1 MRRSALAGAGGLLLA
16 DNACMATSVTTNP
29 GWLEE
34 FRATAARTS
43 ADAAR
48 LALAENLRAADADA
62 ATWQEIATRLL
73 AAGFADSAASLLDA
87 ALGRFPQAVEL
98 HYWHGNALR
107 LSGNPHD
114 AERELR
120 HVLAI
125 DPTHRDATL
134 SLAYM
139 LRERGRL
146 ESAAK
151 AIGSAWHARSKTPI
165 EACVEDLIFLREC
178 GAHAQ
183 ALALAQSALQR
194 QPDNARLDALA
205 GEFALAIGA
214 FDSARGYLRQA
225 VERNPGDGASWLRLA
240 YCQRFDTADGI
251 DARRIRDAWQD
262 SAPDADTRIPIGFA
276 HGKVLDD
283 VGDYTEA
290 ARVLRWA
297 NARAAARSEWN
308 PGDWRRFVDTAIAAP
323 AIPAANRSGATADF
337 NPVFV
342 IGLPRTGTT
351 LIAEL
356 LARHAQVRVRG
367 ELHWIS
373 HMRARL
379 AEHNRLG
386 DRAALATAAG
396 LVAEQMRRDDAPAR
410 YYIDKN
416 PLNFRDLDFIAAL
429 FPRARIIHCRRGMR
443 DTALSLW
450 LQHFAHADLDFSYDF
465 SHIAEFARGHE
476 RLMAH
481 WRRHL
486 ALPVF
491 ELDYELLV
499 RDTARELA
507 RVAEFLELG
516 SEGNAT
522 TTEESGAITTA
533 SVWQARQPIYRTSI
547 DRWKRYAPYL
557 TELQTLF

>member
-1 MRRSALAGAGGLLLA
+1 MLLA
-16 DNACMATSVTTNP
+16 DNARMATSVTTNP

-48 LALAENLRAADADA
+48 HALAENLRVADANA
-62 ATWQEIATRLL
+62 ATWQEIATQLL

-107 LSGNPHD
+107 LSGNPHP

-125 DPTHRDATL
+125 EPAHRDATL
-134 SLAYM
+134 SLAHM

-146 ESAAK
+146 GSAVE
-151 AIGSAWHARSKTPI
+151 AIVSAWHARSETPI
-165 EACVEDLIFLREC
+165 EACVADLTFLREC

-183 ALALAQSALQR
+183 AFALARSALQR
-194 QPDNARLDALA
+194 HPDNARLAALA
-205 GEFALAIGA
+205 GEFALATGA
-214 FDSARGYLRQA
+214 FDIARDHLRQA
-225 VERNPGDGASWLRLA
+225 VERNPRDGASWLRLA
-240 YCQRFDTADGI
+240 YCQRFGTTDAI
-251 DARRIRDAWQD
+251 DARRICEAWQD
-262 SAPDADTRIPIGFA
+262 AALAAETRIPVGFA

-283 VGDYTEA
+283 IGDYAEA

-297 NARAAARSEWN
+297 NARAAERSGWS

-323 AIPAANRSGATADF
+323 AIPAANRSDATADF
-337 NPVFV
+337 TPVFV

-373 HMRARL
+373 HMRAQL
-379 AEHNRLG
+379 AEHDRLG
-386 DRAALATAAG
+386 DRMALATVAG

-450 LQHFAHADLDFSYDF
+450 LQHFAHADLGFSYDF
-465 SHIAEFARGHE
+465 SHIAEVARGHE
-476 RLMAH
+476 LLMAH

-486 ALPVF
+486 ALPML
-491 ELDYELLV
+491 ELDYELLAT
-499 RDTARELA
+499 DSGRELA

-516 SEGNAT
+516 SDGNAT
-522 TTEESGAITTA
+522 TGKSGVITTA
-533 SVWQARQPIYRTSI
+533 SVWQARQPVYRTSI

>member
-1 MRRSALAGAGGLLLA
+1 
-16 DNACMATSVTTNP
+16 MATSVTTNP
-29 GWLEE
+29 AWLEE

-48 LALAENLRAADADA
+48 QALAENLRVADADA
-62 ATWQEIATRLL
+62 ATWQDIATRLL
-73 AAGFADSAASLLDA
+73 AAGFAESATSLLDA
-87 ALGRFPQAVEL
+87 ALGKFPQAVEL

-107 LSGNPHD
+107 LSGNPHA

-125 DPTHRDATL
+125 EPAHRDASL

-139 LRERGRL
+139 LRERGQFDAAA
-146 ESAAK
+146 SAIA
-151 AIGSAWHARSKTPI
+151 SAWHARGEAAS
-165 EACVEDLIFLREC
+165 EACVADLIFLREC
-178 GAHAQ
+178 GAHAR
-183 ALALAQSALQR
+183 AFGLARSALQR
-194 QPDNARLDALA
+194 HPDNAQLAALT
-205 GEFALAIGA
+205 GEFALATGA
-214 FDSARGYLRQA
+214 FETARGYLRQA
-225 VERNPGDGASWLRLA
+225 LERNPMDGASWLRLA
-240 YCQRFDTADGI
+240 YCQRFDAADGA
-251 DARRIRDAWQD
+251 DARRIREAWQD
-262 SAPDADTRIPIGFA
+262 ASPDADARIPIGFA

-283 VGDYTEA
+283 IGDYAEA

-297 NARAAARSEWN
+297 NARAAARSGWN
-308 PGDWRRFVDTAIAAP
+308 PGHWRRFVDTAIAAP
-323 AIPAANRSGATADF
+323 AIPAAHGSYATADF

-367 ELHWIS
+367 ELHWIG
-373 HMRARL
+373 HMRAQL
-379 AEHNRLG
+379 AERNRLG
-386 DRAALATAAG
+386 DRAALATVAG

-465 SHIAEFARGHE
+465 AHIAEFARGHE

-486 ALPVF
+486 ALPMF
-491 ELDYELLV
+491 ELDYELLAT
-499 RDTARELA
+499 DPAGELA
-507 RVAEFLELG
+507 RVAEFLGLG
-516 SEGNAT
+516 SEGDA
-522 TTEESGAITTA
+522 TTEESGVITTA
-533 SVWQARQPIYRTSI
+533 SVWQARQPVYLTSI